1 MLFEIKLSYM
11 IYILEFFYGIIIGV
25 GLILAYKYLKKN
37 KVNIKEKCKV
47 FYMNKYQFILFIAF
61 ITMVAYQ
68 IGYVVFFQHA
78 DIDDSIKLLH

>member
-1 MLFEIKLSYM
+1 MERRKLNCITIPIMLFLLC
-11 IYILEFFYGIIIGV
+11 ILLGISTKRIFHFR
-25 GLILAYKYLKKN
+25 
-37 KVNIKEKCKV
+37 KEKCKV

-61 ITMVAYQ
+61 ITMVVYQ